1 MQAIPAKL
9 QANILTYGCH
19 IAEEVNQQK
28 NDNNGEIIPYERDVE
43 RLDLC
48 PVYAA
53 LRIRQ
58 RALRLAVAAD
68 HPIGVYKPK
77 KLSTRVA
84 PGVGY
89 HYITRDQVEKYL
101 RSIGAIVFSLPKTDP
116 MVLRWSS
123 HSIRVTACNLL
134 HRQGLP
140 DSYIQQRLRWKSIA
154 WRDYIRNTIY
164 SAAQHKA
171 ALQLTARNIPV
182 IIETTTRK
190 PLAMTRSQPEELDR
204 IAGVGLAACAA

>member
-1 MQAIPAKL
+1 MPSFSPATDK
-9 QANILTYGCH
+9 AKD
-19 IAEEVNQQK
+19 EEETDEPFEEGKQK
-28 NDNNGEIIPYERDVE
+28 NENNGEIIPYERDVE

-101 RSIGAIVFSLPKTDP
+101 RSIGALTFSLPKTDP
-116 MVLRWSS
+116 MVSRWSS
-123 HSIRVTACNLL
+123 HLIRVTACTCCIDKDCRIHTSSNASAGKASHGAITSATQSTLL
-134 HRQGLP
+134 PSTRRPSNSQRATFLLSLTRQQA
-140 DSYIQQRLRWKSIA
+140 S
-154 WRDYIRNTIY
+154 
-164 SAAQHKA
+164 H
-171 ALQLTARNIPV
+171 
-182 IIETTTRK
+182 
-190 PLAMTRSQPEELDR
+190 
-204 IAGVGLAACAA
+204 